1 MGTSHSIGRSSLSPQ
16 NLKDANP
23 HFESALHPTRSS
35 PHKKRTMAETKK
47 ESFMK
52 YLESAGVI
60 DSLTKFLVA
69 LYEEPDKPP
78 NATSSIVQLLGG
90 PSPEEYNALLAERDE
105 LADRLKAAEEELAQL
120 KGEEEQ

>member
-47 ESFMK
+47 ESFRK

-60 DSLTKFLVA
+60 DSLTKVLSLRGA
-69 LYEEPDKPP
+69 RQAPKRHQQHRAAP
-78 NATSSIVQLLGG
+78 GG
-90 PSPEEYNALLAERDE
+90 AFSGGIQRSARRE
-105 LADRLKAAEEELAQL
+105 
-120 KGEEEQ
+120 G